1 MKFFVNFFNESWNF
15 ASKSS
20 KHVRM
25 GIFFKNVSILLIKR
39 ELYRFI
45 LKIPFMQ
52 THSKNVF

>member
-1 MKFFVNFFNESWNF
+1 MKFFVNFLVKVEILHLSRRSIGAWEF
-15 ASKSS
+15 
-20 KHVRM
+20 
-25 GIFFKNVSILLIKR
+25 FFKNVLILLIKR